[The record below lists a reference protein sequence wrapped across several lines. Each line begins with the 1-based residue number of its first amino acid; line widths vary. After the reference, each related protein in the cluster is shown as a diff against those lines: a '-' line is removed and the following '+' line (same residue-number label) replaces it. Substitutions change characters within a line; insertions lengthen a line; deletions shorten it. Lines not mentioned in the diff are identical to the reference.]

1 MSFQSQFG
9 NCVLHIHVFL
19 SSPLILQ
26 IVSDIFVLHFK
37 KHTEWRIN
45 WGSRANE
52 KSVVETEIS
61 FKKSKAEKI
70 KALEKNFID

>member
-1 MSFQSQFG
+1 M
-9 NCVLHIHVFL
+9 LHIHVFL

-26 IVSDIFVLHFK
+26 IVSDILVLHFK

-45 WGSRANE
+45 WRSRANE